1 MPMNPFLSKLMT
13 YHEVHQLSRNGFSIS
28 YISKHLGLNWRT
40 VRKLLAVEDDRDY
53 EKYLENYRCKN
64 KILQPYE
71 TFVRS
76 KLEQYPDTSSAQMH
90 DWLKEHFMDFPVVAP
105 KTVFNFIAWIR
116 GKYHIPKIELHR
128 VFEMVE
134 ETPYGAQGQIDFGQ
148 YNMRNNLGK
157 RIKVYFFA
165 LVLSRSRYKYVSFSI
180 KPFTSHLA
188 IEAHESA
195 FKFIEGITGTL
206 IYDQDKVFLTDE
218 NKGDLILTQAFRDYA
233 ASRGFKLHFCRKSD
247 PQSKGKIENVIRYIK
262 QNFLYNRP
270 FTDIDILNAEAL
282 AWLART
288 ANHLPH
294 AFTRKAPAA
303 EWLLEKPYLQP
314 FHPVVLLHPAMEN
327 YGVRKDNSFSYKGNL
342 YSLPAGTYSG
352 RGSTVLIQRL
362 DNLLSVYNL
371 QHQLISTHKIP
382 IGKGEKVINN
392 DHKREKGTAISELED
407 KFCTMVGETQM
418 GRQLIA
424 AIRRDK
430 PRYIRDQ
437 LQALLQVIESTATE
451 GVIAQTLQYCCAHGI
466 NSASDFKS
474 IAFFYVSQQEQPCS
488 ESNHS
493 FHFGLNPLNH
503 QLPNLALI
511 EPATSS
517 INDYDMF

>member
-1 MPMNPFLSKLMT
+1 
-13 YHEVHQLSRNGFSIS
+13 
-28 YISKHLGLNWRT
+28 
-40 VRKLLAVEDDRDY
+40 
-53 EKYLENYRCKN
+53 
-64 KILQPYE
+64 
-71 TFVRS
+71 
-76 KLEQYPDTSSAQMH
+76 
-90 DWLKEHFMDFPVVAP
+90 
-105 KTVFNFIAWIR
+105 
-116 GKYHIPKIELHR
+116 
-128 VFEMVE
+128 
-134 ETPYGAQGQIDFGQ
+134 
-148 YNMRNNLGK
+148 
-157 RIKVYFFA
+157 
-165 LVLSRSRYKYVSFSI
+165 VLSRSRYKYVSFSI

-270 FTDIDILNAEAL
+270 FTDIDILNAEVL

-407 KFCTMVGETQM
+407 KFCTKVGETQM

-437 LQALLQVIESTATE
+437 LQALLQVIETTATE

-466 NSASDFKS
+466 SSASDFKS
-474 IAFFYVSQQEQPCS
+474 IAAFYLSQQEQPCS
-488 ESNHS
+488 ESNQS